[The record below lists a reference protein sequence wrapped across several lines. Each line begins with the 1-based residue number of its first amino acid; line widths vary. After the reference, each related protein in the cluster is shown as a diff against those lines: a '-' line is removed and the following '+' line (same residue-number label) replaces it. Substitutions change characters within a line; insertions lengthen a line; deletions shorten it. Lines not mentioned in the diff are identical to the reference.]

1 MCNNPQLGATT
12 VDTHVILEETPGKI
26 QKVDFET
33 VQQAVGI
40 HAGGHENQR
49 TSTGNPLEIHWKSI

>member
-12 VDTHVILEETPGKI
+12 MDTHVILEETPGKI

-49 TSTGNPLEIHWKSI
+49 N